1 MLTWFDK
8 ISRTPVNSTIFIFQS
23 WSTSSS
29 RSPDEFIHMWKFMLL
44 LDYEVEFG
52 LRVNENAADAR
63 KLVKI
68 FWWWTS
74 EKLCEIPTPTLH

>member
-29 RSPDEFIHMWKFMLL
+29 RSPDEFIHMRNLCLCSVMRSSSRQELM
-44 LDYEVEFG
+44 
-52 LRVNENAADAR
+52 NENAAQA
-63 KLVKI
+63 LN
-68 FWWWTS
+68 
-74 EKLCEIPTPTLH
+74 